1 MNLEIVKP
9 GKFISLTYTIF
20 DMDGN
25 LLEQNDIPVS
35 YIYGGEKALIGRMDD
50 AVQGKTIGDE
60 VQVLVPPEEGFGEH
74 DPDLTFTDDIEN
86 VPPQFRHV
94 GAEVQMQN
102 ESGDLKTFFVTHIDG
117 DQLTVD
123 GNHPMAGKTL
133 KVNVKILE
141 VREPTQADLNP
152 EAGSNA
158 IN

>member
-1 MNLEIVKP
+1 MTKEIIKP
-9 GKFISLTYTIF
+9 GKFVSLTYTIS
-20 DMDGN
+20 DLHGN

-35 YIYGGEKALIGRMDD
+35 YVFGGEKALLGRMDE
-50 AVQGKTIGDE
+50 AVQGKSVGDKVE
-60 VQVLVPPEEGFGEH
+60 VLVAPEEGFGEH
-74 DPDLTFTDDIEN
+74 DPDLTFTDDIDN

-102 ESGDLKTFFVTHIDG
+102 ESGDLKTFFVTRIED

-152 EAGSNA
+152 QAGSNA